1 MTTTDITTPTD
12 ITTIVERPDVLGAL
26 ANLVQ
31 EHATAVADVQAKH
44 KAGLYTD
51 HDSYECDLEDANDSH
66 IIACVAYHAALQV
79 IKGKRI
85 NKEQTDTIECCLCV
99 AGIL

>member
-1 MTTTDITTPTD
+1 MTPTD

-31 EHATAVADVQAKH
+31 EQAGLLADVETKL

-51 HDSYECDLEDANDSH
+51 KESYCCDLEDANDGH
-66 IIACVAYHAALQV
+66 IIACVAYHAALQL

-85 NKEQTDTIECCLCV
+85 NKEQEDTIECALCITGV
-99 AGIL
+99 L